1 MDLKV
6 YYQKV
11 RQIEASLS
19 VAHVVVVSQ
28 ETPDGG
34 RAGLRTEVPRLVAAK
49 LIVEGR
55 ARLATMEEAAEH
67 REQVAEAKRAV
78 EQAAL
83 ASRMQITVVSEAD
96 LRALKVA
103 ARNKESGEKR

>member
-6 YYQKV
+6 YYQKM

-19 VAHVVVVSQ
+19 EAYVVVVSQ

-34 RAGLRTEVPRLVAAK
+34 RAGLRTEVARGVAAK
-49 LIVEGR
+49 MIVEGR
-55 ARLATMEEAAEH
+55 ARLATAEEAGEY
-67 REQVAEAKRAV
+67 REQVAEARRAV
-78 EQAAL
+78 EQAAA

-96 LRALKVA
+96 LRALKGA
-103 ARNKESGEKR
+103 ARLRG